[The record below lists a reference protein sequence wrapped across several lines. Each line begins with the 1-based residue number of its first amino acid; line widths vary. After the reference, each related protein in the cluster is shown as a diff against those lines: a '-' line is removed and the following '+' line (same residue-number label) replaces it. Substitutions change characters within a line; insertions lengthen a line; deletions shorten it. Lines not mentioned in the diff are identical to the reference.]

1 LRYLAIFEKL
11 ENPIQEGQRQAVQ

>member
-11 ENPIQEGQRQAVQ
+11 ENPIQEGQRQAV